1 MQGTCG
7 VSGTPAEPRVTWGGR
22 DAQHLLAQL
31 GEHLHGVSLGLG
43 VQRLVHLGQDDLTQV
58 EQSCGGRRRRRA
70 EARGL
75 PVLPTPD
82 FKTIS
87 PDQTMQMWFFLPAL
101 CPHRQSLS
109 PNHRYDQ
116 DITGPLPVPTSR
128 GHQGKA
134 LTSLGTSHSP
144 LLPKTFR
151 HRLPPVF
158 ACRDLMSFS
167 SSSSGMG
174 LPVL

>member
-22 DAQHLLAQL
+22 DAQHLLTQL
-31 GEHLHGVSLGLG
+31 GKHLHGVSLGLG

-75 PVLPTPD
+75 PLLPTPD

-87 PDQTMQMWFFLPAL
+87 PDQTMQMWFFLPTL
-101 CPHRQSLS
+101 CPHKAF
-109 PNHRYDQ
+109 
-116 DITGPLPVPTSR
+116 PLTIMTRTSR
-128 GHQGKA
+128 VPFQSPQAGDTKA
-134 LTSLGTSHSP
+134 SDLAGNITQP
-144 LLPKTFR
+144 LLPKTFC
-151 HRLPPVF
+151 HRFPPVF